1 MFSGVS
7 FHFIINL
14 LGGEG
19 EHIRATLQ
27 AMEKQGVLNHSFV
40 HGVFIGPARSGK
52 NSLIERLLGKMPSSK
67 SPSTGVAEAV
77 VQVQVQKSY
86 TVATS
91 TEGSIWSRID
101 YDDEAIRLMVLHSD
115 QETIQ
120 IEPQNVV
127 ISAEPHAGI
136 NPIKDN
142 VSSMNISIPNTIPDS
157 YEPDLRIAVSTH
169 MNNKQHLPTSY
180 VSPHDILKTAIES
193 KGLQALQQHFEKT
206 WSLYLSNTGGQMEFQ
221 EILPLI
227 VSGPCMY
234 FYTFRLDRDL
244 NECYEIHYE
253 LPDGTKSDSY
263 KSSIT
268 TIEGIVQSLAS
279 IAAMGIFV
287 YHGSQKC
294 KVQLR
299 PKVLFIGTHRDQL
312 NSDLATEIIASI
324 DQNLQ
329 KYTAQF
335 STIIEFASEGQMMFA
350 VNNFSQD
357 DIAFQEI
364 RSAVERIVERHEFE
378 MVSPSHWLIFSL
390 ALRRLKAEI
399 VSYEECFEVAKQ
411 CGIIDR
417 KDLDEALHFIHT
429 KMGLIR
435 YFPFEHIKN
444 LVIIQPQFLYDKIS
458 ELIVKTFTFEKAGKK
473 SADLFKEK
481 GIFSLHD
488 FERIHRKNASTGVME
503 PAQFAE
509 LLKALHIAAP
519 FEEGSEKEAKLFFSC
534 ILGHA
539 SKAQEQIEISSLK
552 ISPLI
557 VTFKCGYCPKGLGG
571 ALINYLTMNKM
582 NPKFQ
587 WQLLTDQ
594 IFRDQVSFEVGPLDT
609 VLLRILSTHLVLIYI
624 PGPELDFPDRST
636 ISCCVEDVCCDIR
649 QAVDTGIRNIVQA
662 LNFIPSEVKPSFTF
676 LCSCDECENKHP
688 AETKFHRGKPICLC
702 CTKTRKKHKLP
713 QGYDKWFVT
722 KPQIQFITTKR
733 VEDLDKRV
741 RLSELH
747 HPVLLEK
754 LTKYASHWRTIGEGL
769 RFIPEE
775 LNNIEAQPLL
785 LQRAPT
791 SWLSAMLAEWLQW
804 APGDSR
810 ESKDFATI
818 EALKFALQEAGLA
831 AVASGL
837 QL

>member
-1 MFSGVS
+1 
-7 FHFIINL
+7 
-14 LGGEG
+14 
-19 EHIRATLQ
+19 
-27 AMEKQGVLNHSFV
+27 MEKQGELHHSTV
-40 HGVFIGPARSGK
+40 HGVFVGPARSGK
-52 NSLIERLLGKMPSSK
+52 NSLMERLLGKMPSSK

-77 VQVQVQKSY
+77 IQVEVQKSC
-86 TVATS
+86 TIAANV
-91 TEGSIWSRID
+91 EGSKWSRID
-101 YDDEAIRLMVLHSD
+101 YDDEAIRLMILHSD
-115 QETIQ
+115 QEILQFAPRKVTFAKTMSTLGYLINDNLMTFNS
-120 IEPQNVV
+120 NV
-127 ISAEPHAGI
+127 E
-136 NPIKDN
+136 KDMSYMSRN
-142 VSSMNISIPNTIPDS
+142 NDEDPSTGVPTHTSNTQ
-157 YEPDLRIAVSTH
+157 R
-169 MNNKQHLPTSY
+169 LPVSY
-180 VSPHDILKTAIES
+180 VPPLEILKTAIKS

-221 EILPLI
+221 EILPLL

-253 LPDGTKSDSY
+253 FPDGTKSDSY

-287 YHGSQKC
+287 YRGCQKR

-299 PKVLFIGTHRDQL
+299 PKVLFVGTHRDRL
-312 NSDLATEIIASI
+312 NSDLAADIIASI

-329 KYTAQF
+329 KSTAQF
-335 STIIEFASEGQMMFA
+335 SSIIEFASEDQMMFA

-357 DIAFQEI
+357 EITFQEI

-378 MVSPSHWLIFSL
+378 MVSPSRWLIYSL
-390 ALRRLKAEI
+390 ALRRLKDEI
-399 VSYEECFEVAKQ
+399 MSYEECFEVAKQ
-411 CGIIDR
+411 CGITDR
-417 KDLDEALHFIHT
+417 EELNEALHFIHT

-435 YFPFEHIKN
+435 YFPFEHIKD

-458 ELIVKTFTFEKAGKK
+458 ELIVKTFTFEKAGKNP
-473 SADLFKEK
+473 ADQFKQK
-481 GIFSLHD
+481 GVFSLYD
-488 FERIHRKNASTGVME
+488 FERIHRKSASTGAMK
-503 PAQFAE
+503 PSQFAE

-519 FEEGSEKEAKLFFSC
+519 FEEGSGGGGGENKIFFPC
-534 ILGHA
+534 VLGHA
-539 SKAQEQIEISSLK
+539 SEAQKQTQISSLE

-557 VTFKCGYCPKGLGG
+557 VTFKCRYCPKGLGG
-571 ALINYLTMNKM
+571 ALINYLMTNEMNST
-582 NPKFQ
+582 FQ
-587 WQLLTDQ
+587 WKLLTDQ

-722 KPQIQFITTKR
+722 KPQIQSITMKR

-747 HPVLLEK
+747 QPALLEK

-769 RFIPEE
+769 RFTPEE
-775 LNNIEAQPLL
+775 LNNIEARPLL
-785 LQRAPT
+785 LQRAPA

-831 AVASGL
+831 AAASGL

>member
-1 MFSGVS
+1 
-7 FHFIINL
+7 
-14 LGGEG
+14 
-19 EHIRATLQ
+19 
-27 AMEKQGVLNHSFV
+27 MEKHGELHHSTV

-52 NSLIERLLGKMPSSK
+52 NSLMERLLGKMPSSK

-86 TVATS
+86 TMAANV
-91 TEGSIWSRID
+91 EGSKWSRID
-101 YDDEAIRLMVLHSD
+101 YDDEAIRLLVLHSD
-115 QETIQ
+115 RENIQ
-120 IEPQNVV
+120 FEAKNMV
-127 ISAEPHAGI
+127 ISVQPHKSI
-136 NPIKDN
+136 TSVTSIEDN
-142 VSSMNISIPNTIPDS
+142 LPTGSSLDPHKIHVNYKSDQS
-157 YEPDLRIAVSTH
+157 IAVPTDTH
-169 MNNKQHLPTSY
+169 VHNKQHLPVSY
-180 VSPHDILKTAIES
+180 VSPLEILKTAIES
-193 KGLQALQQHFEKT
+193 KGLQALQQHFKKT

-221 EILPLI
+221 EVLPLL
-227 VSGPCMY
+227 VSGPCMF

-253 LPDGTKSDSY
+253 LPDGIKSNSY

-287 YHGSQKC
+287 YHGSQKR
-294 KVQLR
+294 KIQLR
-299 PKVLFIGTHRDQL
+299 PKVLFIGTHRDRL
-312 NSDLATEIIASI
+312 NGDLAADIISRI

-329 KYTAQF
+329 KSTAQF
-335 STIIEFASEGQMMFA
+335 SSIIEFASECQMMFA

-357 DIAFQEI
+357 EITFQEI
-364 RSAVERIVERHEFE
+364 RSAVEQIVERQEFE
-378 MVSPSHWLIFSL
+378 MVSPSRWLIYSL
-390 ALRRLKAEI
+390 ALRRLKDE
-399 VSYEECFEVAKQ
+399 VMSYEECFEAAKQ
-411 CGIIDR
+411 CGITDR
-417 KDLDEALHFIHT
+417 EELNEALHFIHT

-458 ELIVKTFTFEKAGKK
+458 ELIVKTFTFEKAGKNP
-473 SADLFKEK
+473 ADQFKQK
-481 GIFSLHD
+481 GVFSLHD
-488 FERIHRKNASTGVME
+488 FERIHRKNASTGAMK
-503 PAQFAE
+503 PSQFAE
-509 LLKALHIAAP
+509 LLKALRIAAP
-519 FEEGSEKEAKLFFSC
+519 FEEGSGGGGGENKIFFSC
-534 ILGHA
+534 VLGHA
-539 SKAQEQIEISSLK
+539 SEAQKQTQISSLE

-557 VTFKCGYCPKGLGG
+557 VTFKCRYCPKGLGG
-571 ALINYLTMNKM
+571 ALINYLMTNEMNST
-582 NPKFQ
+582 FQ
-587 WQLLTDQ
+587 WKLLTDQ

-769 RFIPEE
+769 RFTLEE
-775 LNNIEAQPLL
+775 LNNIEARPLL
-785 LQRAPT
+785 LQRAPA

-831 AVASGL
+831 AAASGL